1 MCPPNSPDLNAVD
14 YAVWGALQQQVQHN
28 RKFTTVDQLK
38 HTHTLFIAK
47 TKYKQYNTE
56 YNKDM
61 AGCQRGRG
69 PSMLAT
75 YGNKFN

>member
-1 MCPPNSPDLNAVD
+1 MLY
-14 YAVWGALQQQVQHN
+14 YAVAIN
-28 RKFTTVDQLK
+28 AIASFAAFCSTVDERVDEYYY
-38 HTHTLFIAK
+38 THTLFIAK

-75 YGNKFN
+75 YGNKFK